1 VVFGRRYCCKSCQK
15 EPEKRVLLTGQ
26 KGSGKTSLLYYLHSG
41 VDFDVPKVPTLGYN
55 YEVISFSPFKSYEF
69 VDCGGSDIQQ
79 ENLWTVFTDA
89 VSFDY
94 IIYVIDMAKYLQKP
108 DKDKYGHFKQDRDNL
123 KRIVSAINMHK
134 HKKSSVTT
142 QLIVYMNYREQ
153 DEVHVE
159 EAKREVGKRL
169 RAQKNMLRAL
179 LIDQLGLTQDKGD
192 KDRVSIN
199 SDNFVDTVIKQ
210 VVADETNSRSD
221 GFSLVDKL
229 DIDLTVDRWETYC
242 YSGWLGGYYRKD

>member
-1 VVFGRRYCCKSCQK
+1 
-15 EPEKRVLLTGQ
+15 
-26 KGSGKTSLLYYLHSG
+26 
-41 VDFDVPKVPTLGYN
+41 
-55 YEVISFSPFKSYEF
+55 
-69 VDCGGSDIQQ
+69 
-79 ENLWTVFTDA
+79 
-89 VSFDY
+89 
-94 IIYVIDMAKYLQKP
+94 
-108 DKDKYGHFKQDRDNL
+108 
-123 KRIVSAINMHK
+123 MHK